1 MERKML
7 TGEAEDFALAV
18 LDVNGLKHIN
28 DTIGHQAGDEYI
40 KKACRMICLYFAHSP
55 VYRTGGDEFV
65 VLLQGPDYGN
75 RTAILEQ
82 FRREA
87 EAHIVTNDVVI
98 LLGCTDYR
106 PGEDRSLR
114 ELFERADERMYEN
127 KKTPEK
133 TGRGHQT
140 VMRREKG
147 FPIQIEEVDP
157 SCQIVI

>member
-65 VLLQGPDYGN
+65 VLLRGADYEN
-75 RTAILEQ
+75 RNVLLEQ

-98 LLGCTDYR
+98 SLGCTDYR

-127 KKTPEK
+127 KKRLKNWARLPDCNVPRK
-133 TGRGHQT
+133 RIPQT
-140 VMRREKG
+140 
-147 FPIQIEEVDP
+147 D
-157 SCQIVI
+157 